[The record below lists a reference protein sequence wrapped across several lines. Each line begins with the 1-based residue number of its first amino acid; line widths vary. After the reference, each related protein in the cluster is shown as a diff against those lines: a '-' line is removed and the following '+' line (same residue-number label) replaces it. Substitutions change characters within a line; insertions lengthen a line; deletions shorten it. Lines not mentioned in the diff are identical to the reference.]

1 MKNITLLIVLFISIK
16 SSSQTKNFLDF
27 PYIETNVIADSL
39 VVPNRIHLTIII
51 SEKDTKDKYSVE
63 ELENL
68 MEQKLK
74 AIGIDTQKSLT
85 LNDLAS
91 NFKKYFLKEKDVLKT
106 KSYNL
111 IVENARIAGNV
122 ITELETIDISNI
134 RIAKTEHTEYE
145 KITLILKTKAVR
157 KAKIQAQY
165 LVKELNQK
173 VGNAIF
179 IVDLSNENSNY
190 DNNFRLQEVVVTGY
204 GRKDTKE
211 FKQIDIEFQKIK
223 IQSNVSVRFKLE

>member
-74 AIGIDTQKSLT
+74 AIGIDKQKSLT

-106 KSYNL
+106 K
-111 IVENARIAGNV
+111 
-122 ITELETIDISNI
+122 
-134 RIAKTEHTEYE
+134 
-145 KITLILKTKAVR
+145 
-157 KAKIQAQY
+157 IQ
-165 LVKELNQK
+165 
-173 VGNAIF
+173 
-179 IVDLSNENSNY
+179 NE
-190 DNNFRLQEVVVTGY
+190 
-204 GRKDTKE
+204 
-211 FKQIDIEFQKIK
+211 
-223 IQSNVSVRFKLE
+223 